1 MTKNITDF
9 CKIGRDVIEIEQ
21 NAIKLLQNHINQ
33 TFSEVC
39 KTILN
44 SKGHVIVIG
53 MGKSG
58 HIGRKIAA
66 TFASTGTP
74 SFFVHPAEACHGDL
88 GMISPEDV
96 VIAISYSGET
106 EELLNLLPL
115 IRHLKIPLIAL
126 TGNTGSSLGKA
137 ANYAL
142 NVGVTKEACPLGLA
156 PTASTTA
163 TLVMGDAL
171 AITLLRARG
180 FDANDFARFHPSG
193 SLGKRLLM
201 RTTDLM
207 HANQDVPKVS
217 PSTSIAKALV
227 EITKKRLGMT
237 TIVDPRDE
245 TLLGVFTDGDLRRT
259 LDKGHDIHTTE
270 ITTVMTKNCLTITP
284 SMLASEALTI
294 MQNKKI
300 TSLPVIDQT
309 NKPVGVLHM
318 HDLLKAGVI

>member
-1 MTKNITDF
+1 MTKNSSDF
-9 CKIGRDVIEIEQ
+9 CKIGRDVIAIEQ
-21 NAIKLLQNHINQ
+21 KAIDSLQKHINQ

-126 TGNTGSSLGKA
+126 TGNTRSSLGKA
-137 ANYAL
+137 ANYTL

-180 FDANDFARFHPSG
+180 FDADDFARFHPSG

-237 TIVDPRDE
+237 TIVDPKDD

>member
-1 MTKNITDF
+1 MIKNSTDF
-9 CKIGRDVIEIEQ
+9 CKIGRDVVAIEQ
-21 NAIKLLQNHINQ
+21 KAINLLQNHINQ
-33 TFSEVC
+33 NFAAVC
-39 KTILN
+39 EAILN

-88 GMISPEDV
+88 GMISSEDV
-96 VIAISYSGET
+96 VLAISYSGET
-106 EELLNLLPL
+106 EELLNLMPL

-126 TGNTGSSLGKA
+126 TGNTESNLGRA

-180 FDANDFARFHPSG
+180 FDADDFARFHPSG

-201 RTTDLM
+201 RTIDLM
-207 HANQDVPKVS
+207 HENEDVPKVS
-217 PSTSIAKALV
+217 PNTSIAKALV

-237 TIVDPRDE
+237 TIVDSAND

-270 ITTVMTKNCLTITP
+270 IAAVMTKGCLTITP
-284 SMLASEALTI
+284 SMLASEALKI

-300 TSLPVIDQT
+300 TSLPVIDQA

>member
-21 NAIKLLQNHINQ
+21 NAIKLLQTHINQ

-44 SKGHVIVIG
+44 SKGHIIVIG